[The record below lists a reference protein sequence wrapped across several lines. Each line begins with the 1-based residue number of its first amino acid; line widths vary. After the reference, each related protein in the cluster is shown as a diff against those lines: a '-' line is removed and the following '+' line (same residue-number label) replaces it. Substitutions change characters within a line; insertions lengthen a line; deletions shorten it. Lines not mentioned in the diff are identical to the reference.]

1 MASSRVGAAVFF
13 ALAGV
18 SALLSILA
26 AIGIGSTP
34 LDWETI
40 VRAVGVKLL
49 PAGWFD
55 SSRVAAS
62 DVVIVWTI
70 RLPRA
75 LVGALVGSG
84 LATAGVLMQGL
95 FRNPLAEPGLT
106 GASAG
111 AILGAVT
118 SFVAGWSAKSTILLP
133 LCAMAGAL
141 IALFLVYAMATR
153 GGVTPVAT
161 LLLAGIAVS
170 ALLSAISSLLLSINL
185 VNWQIAQEIVFWMMG
200 GLDARS
206 WTHVWLCAP
215 FLLVGGLASLW
226 HARELDLLQQGE
238 EIASSL
244 GVDVESAKRIL
255 IWTAAL
261 LTGASVA
268 VAGAIGFVGLVVP
281 HAIRLLLGPRNR
293 VLIPASALGGAVFLI
308 LCDLAARTMR
318 PPVEIRLGI
327 VTALAGGPLFIWLL
341 ISRSRS
347 QGAA

>member
-1 MASSRVGAAVFF
+1 VG
-13 ALAGV
+13 
-18 SALLSILA
+18 
-26 AIGIGSTP
+26 
-34 LDWETI
+34 
-40 VRAVGVKLL
+40 
-49 PAGWFD
+49 
-55 SSRVAAS
+55 
-62 DVVIVWTI
+62 
-70 RLPRA
+70 
-75 LVGALVGSG
+75 
-84 LATAGVLMQGL
+84 
-95 FRNPLAEPGLT
+95 
-106 GASAG
+106 
-111 AILGAVT
+111 
-118 SFVAGWSAKSTILLP
+118 
-133 LCAMAGAL
+133 
-141 IALFLVYAMATR
+141 
-153 GGVTPVAT
+153 
-161 LLLAGIAVS
+161 GIAS
-170 ALLSAISSLLLSINL
+170 
-185 VNWQIAQEIVFWMMG
+185 F
-200 GLDARS
+200 
-206 WTHVWLCAP
+206 
-215 FLLVGGLASLW
+215 W

-308 LCDLAARTMR
+308 LCDLAARTIR

>member
-1 MASSRVGAAVFF
+1 MESNRLAAGIFF
-13 ALAGV
+13 AVA
-18 SALLSILA
+18 SAALVVSILTA
-26 AIGIGSTP
+26 VGVGSTP
-34 LDWETI
+34 LDWATI
-40 VRAVGVKLL
+40 LRCAGLRLL
-49 PAGWFD
+49 PAGWVD
-55 SSRVAAS
+55 AAGVS
-62 DVVIVWTI
+62 AADMVVVWTI
-70 RLPRA
+70 RIPRA
-75 LVGALVGSG
+75 LVAALVGAG
-84 LATAGVLMQGL
+84 LATAGVVMQGL

-111 AILGAVT
+111 AILGAVA
-118 SFVAGWSAKSTILLP
+118 SFVAGWSAKSTVTLP

-141 IALFLVYAMATR
+141 AALFLVYAMATR

-170 ALLSAISSLLLSINL
+170 ALLSAVSSLLLSINL

-200 GLDARS
+200 GLDART

-215 FLLVGGLASLW
+215 FLLVGGVAAMW

-238 EIASSL
+238 EIAASL
-244 GVDVESAKRIL
+244 GVDVEGAKRIL

-261 LTGASVA
+261 LAGACVA

-293 VLIPASALGGAVFLI
+293 VLLPAAALGGAVFLI
-308 LCDLAARTMR
+308 LCDLAARTLR

-327 VTALAGGPLFIWLL
+327 VTALVGGPVFIWLL
-341 ISRSRS
+341 VSRSRAS
-347 QGAA
+347 GAI